1 MNKKLTLTID
11 KDIIE
16 KAKKYAQEEKR
27 SLSSLVEN
35 YLKSLV
41 KVRKVQKNEMSPELK
56 ALAGGFKLPDKFE
69 YQKELTKSL
78 SEKYMK

>member
-11 KDIIE
+11 KDVIK
-16 KAKKYAQEEKR
+16 KAKEYAQEEKR

-35 YLKSLV
+35 YLKSLI
-41 KVRKVQKNEMSPELK
+41 KVEKVPKDEMSPELK
-56 ALAGGFKLPDKFE
+56 ALAGAFKQPENFDYK
-69 YQKELTKSL
+69 KELTKSL